1 MKRKLLFL
9 LVLCLSTYFT
19 TFAQVKGDMSAGG
32 QIGIGFSAADDLF
45 SFSFQIAPEFNYF
58 VADRCELG
66 VSVNYAITTF
76 MVMPSF
82 HYFVKLT
89 DGLYYTPGVAL
100 GGGFLTDY
108 DAVAGAFG
116 VQLDL
121 FRLEFRPTQKLG
133 FTFNACNFSYL
144 AIPDAYYG
152 NHIFDFGINTGS
164 MLGVKFYF

>member
-66 VSVNYAITTF
+66 GRCCIRTNYK
-76 MVMPSF
+76 SYQSESS
-82 HYFVKLT
+82 HC
-89 DGLYYTPGVAL
+89 
-100 GGGFLTDY
+100 GFL
-108 DAVAGAFG
+108 
-116 VQLDL
+116 
-121 FRLEFRPTQKLG
+121 
-133 FTFNACNFSYL
+133 
-144 AIPDAYYG
+144 
-152 NHIFDFGINTGS
+152 
-164 MLGVKFYF
+164 KFVCG